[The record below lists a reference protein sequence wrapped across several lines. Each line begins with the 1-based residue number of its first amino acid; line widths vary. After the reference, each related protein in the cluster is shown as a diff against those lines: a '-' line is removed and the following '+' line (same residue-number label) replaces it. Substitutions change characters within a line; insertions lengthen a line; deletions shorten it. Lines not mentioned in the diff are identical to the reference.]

1 MEDANLTSMS
11 KLSHKKLAEKAC
23 MQKDEQEMK
32 AGMVGMTKLENLLKD
47 DCKAKEYMGMKSLND
62 VRDILR
68 AQTLMLEGIKGNHK
82 NMYRDKDMQC
92 GGCCMEV
99 DTQSHVLV
107 CEAYRDLREDKVL
120 CSDEGMIEYFRLHI

>member
-1 MEDANLTSMS
+1 
-11 KLSHKKLAEKAC
+11 
-23 MQKDEQEMK
+23 
-32 AGMVGMTKLENLLKD
+32 
-47 DCKAKEYMGMKSLND
+47 MKSLND
-62 VRDILR
+62 VRDIFC

-120 CSDEGMIEYFRLHI
+120 CSDEGMIEYFRQVIKRRMKED